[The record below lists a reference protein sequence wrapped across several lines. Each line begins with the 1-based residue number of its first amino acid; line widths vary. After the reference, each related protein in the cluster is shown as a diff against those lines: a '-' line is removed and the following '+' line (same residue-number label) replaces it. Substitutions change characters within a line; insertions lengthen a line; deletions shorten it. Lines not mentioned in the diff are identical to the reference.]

1 MKATYTIAVTLIL
14 LFGCSTK
21 TNEMGFKPPA
31 EEEQFTNY
39 WYQGEAELTS
49 YKLTQAR
56 YGELREGH
64 AVLVF
69 VTEDFSLK
77 DQVKS
82 SNKKGA
88 TSVMKLN
95 FARRFNTGIY
105 PYSTLSSTFT
115 PIDAKKHPNT
125 LKTSLSVQEWCGH
138 VYAQLNLVD
147 NKYQLVSHSYFEGEA
162 DNENE
167 LSSSILEDELFN
179 RIRINPKGLPIGEHM
194 VIPSV
199 LHSRFKH
206 QDLKPEICNIT
217 KVADKEGVVSYNLL
231 YTQINRKVSITY
243 KTTFPYE
250 ILGWTE
256 TFVSGFGDDA
266 KEMTTTA
273 TKIKTIKSAYWTQNH
288 NSDSTLR
295 KELGIE

>member
-1 MKATYTIAVTLIL
+1 MRAIYTIAATLVL
-14 LFGCSTK
+14 LVGCSAQ
-21 TNEMGFKPPA
+21 TNKVGFKPPA
-31 EEEQFTNY
+31 NEDEFSNY
-39 WYQGEAELTS
+39 WYQGEAELTG

-69 VTEDFSLK
+69 VKEDVSK
-77 DQVKS
+77 EHVKVQAEE
-82 SNKKGA
+82 KGV
-88 TSVMKLN
+88 SCLKLN
-95 FARRFNTGIY
+95 FTRKFNTGIY
-105 PYSTLSSTFT
+105 PYSTMTTTLT
-115 PIDAKKHPNT
+115 PIDANKHPNT
-125 LKTSLSVQEWCGH
+125 LRSSLTVQEWCGH
-138 VYAQLNLVD
+138 VYAQLD
-147 NKYQLVSHSYFEGEA
+147 FFKGKYQLVSHSYFPGEA
-162 DNENE
+162 DSEAE
-167 LSSSILEDELFN
+167 LGEAILEDELFN
-179 RIRINPKGLPIGEHM
+179 RIKINPDGLPEGEQM
-194 VIPSV
+194 VIPSM

-206 QDLKPEICNIT
+206 EELKPEICNIT
-217 KVADKEGVVSYNLL
+217 KLADKEGVVSYNIL
-231 YTQINRKVSITY
+231 YTEINRKVSITY

-273 TKIKTIKSAYWTQNH
+273 TKINTIKSAYWTKNH